1 MLWRTADEHQ
11 AERRPSGAAGRC
23 STAVRALASDA
34 YAVFALPHSLWAR
47 AVKMAATYG
56 LHRTA
61 RTLRLDYY
69 TLRKHVTEVAHAEPS
84 EKGAAATFLEL
95 SPPAPSASCECT
107 LELEDASGAKMRV
120 QVKGMVMPD
129 LTAISQSFWNQRP

>member
-1 MLWRTADEHQ
+1 
-11 AERRPSGAAGRC
+11 
-23 STAVRALASDA
+23 
-34 YAVFALPHSLWAR
+34 
-47 AVKMAATYG
+47 MATTYG

-69 TLRKHVTEVAHAEPS
+69 TLRKHVTENEVAHAEPS
-84 EKGAAATFLEL
+84 EKAAAATFLEL

-120 QVKGMVMPD
+120 QVKGMAMPD
-129 LTAISQSFWNQRP
+129 LAAISQSFWNQRP

>member
-1 MLWRTADEHQ
+1 MSTKQRGDLPARLEGVRQRFERWRQTHT
-11 AERRPSGAAGRC
+11 PSSR
-23 STAVRALASDA
+23 
-34 YAVFALPHSLWAR
+34 LPHSLWAR

>member
-1 MLWRTADEHQ
+1 MNTRQSGDLPARLEGVRRRFERWRQTHTP
-11 AERRPSGAAGRC
+11 PSRIP
-23 STAVRALASDA
+23 D
-34 YAVFALPHSLWAR
+34 SLWAR

-56 LHRTA
+56 LHQTA

-69 TLRKHVTEVAHAEPS
+69 TLRKHVTENEVAHAEPS

-120 QVKGMVMPD
+120 QVKGMAMPD
-129 LTAISQSFWNQRP
+129 LAAISQSFWNRRP